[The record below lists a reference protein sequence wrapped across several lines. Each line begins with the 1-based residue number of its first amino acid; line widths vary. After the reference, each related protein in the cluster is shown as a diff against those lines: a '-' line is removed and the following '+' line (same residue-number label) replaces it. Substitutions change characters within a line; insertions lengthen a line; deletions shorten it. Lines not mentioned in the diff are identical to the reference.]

1 MMTPESIKTM
11 SDTEG
16 FYIRTFTG
24 KKLYWDRVHEHDYD
38 IIDIAHSLAQRV
50 RWSGHTKRQGNRIM
64 SIGQHSCYVHDIL
77 PDPLKKQGLLHDA
90 AEAYM
95 PDFPSPLKHW
105 MLSRGDRAIDDLE
118 TEVDRA
124 IGRKLNVQFPRDP
137 LVKRAD
143 LQALSIEHRDL
154 MPDKTSER
162 KFMLSPIT
170 KEPLKLWT
178 IQRTEREFLLRY
190 YAITERER
198 R

>member
-1 MMTPESIKTM
+1 
-11 SDTEG
+11 
-16 FYIRTFTG
+16 
-24 KKLYWDRVHEHDYD
+24 
-38 IIDIAHSLAQRV
+38 
-50 RWSGHTKRQGNRIM
+50 M